1 MKILEV
7 LTQRRITGNK
17 GEDAVARMLRR
28 EGYKILKRNYVAKGH
43 EIDIIACN
51 KEYLCFIEV
60 KTRTEGHTDPRE
72 VRPASSVTKQKQQA
86 IITAAQEYLALNQGK
101 LKISFDVAEVIVDEN
116 RNVKSI
122 NYMSGAFTA
131 DTAWK
136 RG

>member
-43 EIDIIACN
+43 EIDIISCN

-131 DTAWK
+131 DTA
-136 RG
+136 